1 MSARVVVVTERLS
14 CGGLVAV
21 AEGEGES
28 CRACSHLHPRCPRP
42 HCHGKAVAWGL
53 VITEGA
59 SRGARRSRRWGCH
72 ARPHRRRGGGVCPG
86 RRGRGCHTGSARVII
101 LIAGVSRK
109 VCSLVVLIILVIAE
123 ELSHGDSLSLR
134 RGPCPGCYHRCR
146 CRRGRAQ
153 GPCCHHTRVL
163 YVPMSSALY
172 RRRRGVAAWARVVGV
187 MLSPSWRCRCYMA
200 DTTLTTRAYVPMS
213 LP

>member
-28 CRACSHLHPRCPRP
+28 CRACSHLHPRCPCP

-59 SRGARRSRRWGCH
+59 SRRVCLCRRPCHGGCRVRPPHFVVAEGPSRGPRRSRRWGCH

-86 RRGRGCHTGSARVII
+86 RRGRGCHTG
-101 LIAGVSRK
+101 
-109 VCSLVVLIILVIAE
+109 
-123 ELSHGDSLSLR
+123 
-134 RGPCPGCYHRCR
+134 
-146 CRRGRAQ
+146 
-153 GPCCHHTRVL
+153 
-163 YVPMSSALY
+163 
-172 RRRRGVAAWARVVGV
+172 
-187 MLSPSWRCRCYMA
+187 
-200 DTTLTTRAYVPMS
+200 
-213 LP
+213 